1 MRFFQKYLATLLP
14 GHGLAAFPWDGLALL
29 LRVVEAVLL
38 GHVGAVLVPDHVARL
53 RWHVLALLPL
63 HLVGGKN
70 EALNIG
76 RFGERLCRCR
86 EAIFRCSS
94 SGRFSVC
101 LPVWARHRTFGRRH
115 CGKQAE
121 SLMYT
126 AACGRILS
134 LVWTDG
140 GFSLD
145 KWWV

>member
-53 RWHVLALLPL
+53 RRHVLALLPL

-101 LPVWARHRTFGRRH
+101 LPVWARHRTSGRRH
-115 CGKQAE
+115 CGRQAE
-121 SLMYT
+121 SLRYT
-126 AACGRILS
+126 AACAWMVG

-140 GFSLD
+140 GL
-145 KWWV
+145 V